1 MSHCNAITGVETTG
15 RKSICIYKVASLLTV
30 FSSQAIKKGEQST
43 IEEWLKD
50 KDTKVNECKGGTALS
65 PPFAVANG
73 TALHW
78 AVYYGQLEIAQL
90 LLSNGAGMYICF

>member
-1 MSHCNAITGVETTG
+1 M
-15 RKSICIYKVASLLTV
+15 LTV

-65 PPFAVANG
+65 SPFAVANG
-73 TALHW
+73 AALHW

-90 LLSNGAGMYICF
+90 LLTNGAGMYICKSDNCLNS